1 MKKTRMQKMLALPLV
16 FVFVAVLMV
25 CALGNSNNAVAA
37 GSLISGL
44 SGSGSMGSGDPGSG
58 SDGSG
63 LPGSGSSGSG
73 LPGSGANGS
82 GLPGSGGNGSGD
94 KTNPTPTPGG
104 NTPSGGSGSGART
117 GDMRMVS
124 WIVIALLASAL
135 VFVFTYRKYRKS
147 RQNG

>member
-44 SGSGSMGSGDPGSG
+44 SGSGSS
-58 SDGSG
+58 GSG
-63 LPGSGSSGSG
+63 LPGSGSTGSG

-82 GLPGSGGNGSGD
+82 GIPGSGDNGSGD
-94 KTNPTPTPGG
+94 KGSDPSNGG
-104 NTPSGGSGSGART
+104 NGGSGSGSGSAPRT
-117 GDMRMVS
+117 GDGRMVAL
-124 WIVIALLASAL
+124 IAAILLVSAL
-135 VFVFTYRKYRKS
+135 VFVISYRKYRKS
-147 RQNG
+147 TTQA